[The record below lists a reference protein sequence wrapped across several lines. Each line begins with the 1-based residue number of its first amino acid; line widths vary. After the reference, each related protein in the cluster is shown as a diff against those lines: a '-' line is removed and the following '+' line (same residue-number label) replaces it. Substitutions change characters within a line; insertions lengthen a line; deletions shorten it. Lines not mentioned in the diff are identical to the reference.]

1 MSAMQEDGVIRVHVV
16 NSSDFHSAEWTQEA
30 EPMHVVCTSVNL
42 PANASNPQTNSNQEN
57 NKILEY
63 DPSRK
68 RAVIFVIGGAAET
81 VVFCHSANMVQ
92 KVISAGYA
100 EVAGAEI
107 PTGQHFVYE
116 STAALWA
123 APVGSASDITIG
135 VINEKRGRGP
145 VQR

>member
-1 MSAMQEDGVIRVHVV
+1 MSATQDGVVRVHVE
-16 NSSDFHSAEWTQEA
+16 NISDFKNAEWTQEA
-30 EPMHVVCTSVNL
+30 EPTHVVCTSVDL

-68 RAVIFVIGGAAET
+68 RAVITVLGAAAET

-100 EVAGAEI
+100 EDAGAEVA
-107 PTGQHFVYE
+107 TGTTFAYE

-135 VINEKRGRGP
+135 IINEKRGRGP
-145 VQR
+145 VAR